1 MRFIKNVFSQ
11 LHSFVLWLMFSAVF
25 WGWIFTIVTDAPA
38 EEKVTVYCYVS
49 EIRDKDLAVA
59 LEENRP
65 EGIRMIKV
73 HPFDYVMMN
82 IERMEDGDIFI
93 LPESQIETYSEL
105 LAGADSG
112 AAAGNMDSAG
122 MAGDTDSGSM
132 SDGGAGSSSTDGS
145 AESSGMDSSMAGGRV
160 NSSGGFRIYDAA
172 AGCGGAAQYIGY
184 KGEDYYLFLG
194 ARSAHLEDGKALE
207 IARRLMDME

>member
-1 MRFIKNVFSQ
+1 MRFLKNVFSQ
-11 LHSFVLWLMFSAVF
+11 LHSFILWLMFSAVF

-65 EGIRMIKV
+65 DGIRMIKV

-105 LAGADSG
+105 LADADGG
-112 AAAGNMDSAG
+112 AAAGNDMDS
-122 MAGDTDSGSM
+122 GDTAGAIVDI
-132 SDGGAGSSSTDGS
+132 SDG
-145 AESSGMDSSMAGGRV
+145 
-160 NSSGGFRIYDAA
+160 FLIYDAA
-172 AGCGGAAQYIGY
+172 AGSGGAAQYIGY
-184 KGEDYYLFLG
+184 EGEDYYLFLG

-207 IARRLMDME
+207 VALLLMDME

>member
-1 MRFIKNVFSQ
+1 MRFLKNVFSQ
-11 LHSFVLWLMFSAVF
+11 LHSFILWLMFSAVF

-93 LPESQIETYSEL
+93 LPESQIETYEEL
-105 LAGADSG
+105 LADKDSG
-112 AAAGNMDSAG
+112 GAIANGKDSG
-122 MAGDTDSGSM
+122 GSIAGDANNGDM
-132 SDGGAGSSSTDGS
+132 SDSMDGNGAESIDTADGS
-145 AESSGMDSSMAGGRV
+145 ADISD
-160 NSSGGFRIYDAA
+160 GFLIYDAA
-172 AGCGGAAQYIGY
+172 AGSGGAAQYIGY
-184 KGEDYYLFLG
+184 EGEDYYLFLG

-207 IARRLMDME
+207 VARRLLDME

>member
-1 MRFIKNVFSQ
+1 MRFLKNVFSQ

-93 LPESQIETYSEL
+93 LPQSRIETYAEL
-105 LAGADSG
+105 LADADGG
-112 AAAGNMDSAG
+112 AAAGNGMDR
-122 MAGDTDSGSM
+122 GDM
-132 SDGGAGSSSTDGS
+132 SDSMDGS
-145 AESSGMDSSMAGGRV
+145 DTAGGGVDSSA
-160 NSSGGFRIYDAA
+160 GFRIYDAA
-172 AGCGGAAQYIGY
+172 SDAGGALSYIGY
-184 KGEDYYLFLG
+184 GDEDYYLFLG
-194 ARSAHLEDGKALE
+194 ARSVHLEDGKALE
-207 IARRLMDME
+207 VARQLLDMK

>member
-105 LAGADSG
+105 LADAAGG
-112 AAAGNMDSAG
+112 AAAGSDMKGSVAG
-122 MAGDTDSGSM
+122 AADSGDM
-132 SDGGAGSSSTDGS
+132 SSSMDGNGAESIDTADGS
-145 AESSGMDSSMAGGRV
+145 ADSSD
-160 NSSGGFRIYDAA
+160 GFLIYDAA
-172 AGCGGAAQYIGY
+172 AGSGGAAQYIGY
-184 KGEDYYLFLG
+184 GDEDYYLFLG
-194 ARSAHLEDGKALE
+194 ARSVHIEDGKALE
-207 IARRLMDME
+207 VVRQLLDME